1 HHVQL
6 GPLLRHAEHPGHR
19 AARRGY
25 LQHRTVPA
33 PSRPD
38 GVHRGVLH
46 PHRRADDGRGVRL
59 VRAGPGRNQPGITPP
74 QWLGPAQPASR
85 RSVRSARRGQ
95 LPDPVGQGRVAV
107 FDGRAGRQLRAPAVP
122 AGLSGVSAWR
132 HGRSLAVLRAAPGDG
147 RYGIPAEPH
156 LAQITRLPQL
166 QRRRPARAA
175 PGPGRAG
182 GDRAPARRRRAQHH
196 RRPVRPGVQRPR
208 PVHRAGP
215 GQGRYRRGSGHGADG
230 SLAQERQGPVH
241 RQRGQPVRVRRPGQC
256 PDILRHQGRDRT
268 GHGRRQLAA
277 NRALPAQTTVT
288 VVAGGTVVRVTNES
302 WRVRNNCPDRR
313 AMPMKL
319 PEVEYEAP
327 TTVAEAVDLLAEHGD
342 EASVLAGGQSLIPLL
357 ALRLARPEVLID
369 INRVDELSGVSAADG
384 HVTIGAMTREYVAE
398 ESGTVADTL
407 PLLAAALPL
416 IGHEAIRSRGTIG
429 GSLAHADPAAE
440 LPAVARALDAEFVVR
455 GPSGTRVIPAAQWF
469 DGYLTTSRR
478 PDELLAEVRFPA
490 ARPGTGVSFE
500 EVARRHGDFA
510 IVGLAASLVLSGGV
524 ISDARLAFAGVSD
537 VPVRATAAE
546 DLLAGERPSAELFDE
561 AARRATE
568 DLDPPADLHGSSDSR
583 KTVAAAVVR
592 RGLRA
597 AADNA
602 ARGSN

>member
-1 HHVQL
+1 
-6 GPLLRHAEHPGHR
+6 
-19 AARRGY
+19 
-25 LQHRTVPA
+25 
-33 PSRPD
+33 
-38 GVHRGVLH
+38 
-46 PHRRADDGRGVRL
+46 
-59 VRAGPGRNQPGITPP
+59 
-74 QWLGPAQPASR
+74 
-85 RSVRSARRGQ
+85 
-95 LPDPVGQGRVAV
+95 
-107 FDGRAGRQLRAPAVP
+107 
-122 AGLSGVSAWR
+122 
-132 HGRSLAVLRAAPGDG
+132 
-147 RYGIPAEPH
+147 
-156 LAQITRLPQL
+156 
-166 QRRRPARAA
+166 
-175 PGPGRAG
+175 
-182 GDRAPARRRRAQHH
+182 
-196 RRPVRPGVQRPR
+196 
-208 PVHRAGP
+208 
-215 GQGRYRRGSGHGADG
+215 
-230 SLAQERQGPVH
+230 
-241 RQRGQPVRVRRPGQC
+241 
-256 PDILRHQGRDRT
+256 
-268 GHGRRQLAA
+268 
-277 NRALPAQTTVT
+277 
-288 VVAGGTVVRVTNES
+288 
-302 WRVRNNCPDRR
+302 
-313 AMPMKL
+313 MKL
-319 PEVEYEAP
+319 PPVEYEAP
-327 TTVAEAVDLLAEHGD
+327 TTVAEAIELLAEHGD

-369 INRVDELSGVSAADG
+369 INRVDELSGVSAANG

-478 PDELLAEVRFPA
+478 PDELLAEVLFPA

-568 DLDPPADLHGSSDSR
+568 DLDPPADLHGSSDYR

>member
-1 HHVQL
+1 
-6 GPLLRHAEHPGHR
+6 
-19 AARRGY
+19 
-25 LQHRTVPA
+25 
-33 PSRPD
+33 
-38 GVHRGVLH
+38 
-46 PHRRADDGRGVRL
+46 
-59 VRAGPGRNQPGITPP
+59 
-74 QWLGPAQPASR
+74 
-85 RSVRSARRGQ
+85 
-95 LPDPVGQGRVAV
+95 
-107 FDGRAGRQLRAPAVP
+107 
-122 AGLSGVSAWR
+122 
-132 HGRSLAVLRAAPGDG
+132 
-147 RYGIPAEPH
+147 
-156 LAQITRLPQL
+156 
-166 QRRRPARAA
+166 
-175 PGPGRAG
+175 
-182 GDRAPARRRRAQHH
+182 
-196 RRPVRPGVQRPR
+196 
-208 PVHRAGP
+208 
-215 GQGRYRRGSGHGADG
+215 
-230 SLAQERQGPVH
+230 
-241 RQRGQPVRVRRPGQC
+241 
-256 PDILRHQGRDRT
+256 
-268 GHGRRQLAA
+268 
-277 NRALPAQTTVT
+277 
-288 VVAGGTVVRVTNES
+288 
-302 WRVRNNCPDRR
+302 
-313 AMPMKL
+313 MKL
-319 PEVEYEAP
+319 PPVEYEAP
-327 TTVAEAVDLLAEHGD
+327 TTVAEAIDLLAEHGD

-369 INRVDELSGVSAADG
+369 INRVDELSGVSATDG

-455 GPSGTRVIPAAQWF
+455 GSSGTRVIPAAQWF

-490 ARPGTGVSFE
+490 AGPGTGASFE

-568 DLDPPADLHGSSDSR
+568 DLDPPADLHGSSDYR